1 MRKVLT
7 QKFVEAIKET
17 DPESAAHRLI
27 PRSRFENGVSCVRLA
42 LPRREIPGVH
52 FRPCRAPSA
61 SSPGR
66 YGCADRTSGSNG
78 SAVAPK
84 ATHPATQSSCPHCS
98 STASRR
104 KPLQSVF
111 VMESAQYR
119 CGHDLMTERKAVSAR
134 FDSRVARPRIGN
146 AWSQGGMWSAS
157 VVVRHPRCQDF
168 PQMPFAQR
176 NNPV

>member
-1 MRKVLT
+1 MTAPAVYRKRRWNAAPRGWRWLVLGLR
-7 QKFVEAIKET
+7 QSNFQFADLVELN
-17 DPESAAHRLI
+17 RLQ
-27 PRSRFENGVSCVRLA
+27 PRIRNRQRIALRPRPRFENGVSCVRLA

-52 FRPCRAPSA
+52 FRPCRAPSG

-78 SAVAPK
+78 SVVAPK
-84 ATHPATQSSCPHCS
+84 ATHPATQSSCPHLS

-119 CGHDLMTERKAVSAR
+119 CRHDLMTERKAVSAR
-134 FDSRVARPRIGN
+134 FDSQVARPRIGN
-146 AWSQGGMWSAS
+146 AWS
-157 VVVRHPRCQDF
+157 
-168 PQMPFAQR
+168 
-176 NNPV
+176 